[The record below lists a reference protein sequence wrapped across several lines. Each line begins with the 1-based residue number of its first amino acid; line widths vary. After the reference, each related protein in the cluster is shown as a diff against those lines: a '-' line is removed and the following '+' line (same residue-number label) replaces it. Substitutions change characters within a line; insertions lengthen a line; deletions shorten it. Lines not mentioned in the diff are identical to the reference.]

1 MKLNDLDLN
10 KLSTFL
16 AVVEAR
22 GITAAARQLGRT
34 PSAVSQS
41 VSQLEA
47 SLGCKLFDRVGKE
60 LVLTRGGRTL
70 SVAARGYQALLEQT
84 LGELAGDAA
93 VVNGSLRLG
102 LFLGFPRTKSRELLL
117 TFAERHPQA
126 SLRVVYAPQ
135 NDLETRLRKNQL
147 DFVLSFRPQQAGADL
162 VSTRLFD
169 QELVLVTSTNFF
181 PRGFSFAALDQ
192 TPIVDYYQSDP
203 LIGRWL
209 AHHYPGH
216 SAAPRVRFWA
226 ATTDLVLEL
235 VEHGGG
241 AGVLPLHMV
250 RSRRRRSGAAVPG
263 QQGNER
269 LKVIGPRRQPLIDGV
284 WLHEPRGAYRDTTQR
299 AFRDVVLAVLAQPAK
314 AGLPSERIAAERRG
328 DPPALEPCVSP
339 TRQPRSMGG
348 AQ

>member
-1 MKLNDLDLN
+1 MRLNDIDLN
-10 KLSTFL
+10 KLGTFL

-22 GITAAARQLGRT
+22 GVTAAARQLGRT

-70 SVAARGYQALLEQT
+70 SDGARGYQALLERT
-84 LGELAGDAA
+84 LGELAGEAP
-93 VVNGSLRLG
+93 VVSGSIRLG
-102 LFLGFPRTKSRELLL
+102 LFLGFPRAKSRDLLL
-117 TFAERHPQA
+117 TFAERHPLA

-135 NDLETRLRKNQL
+135 HDLEARLRKNQL
-147 DFVLSFRPQQAGADL
+147 DFVLSFRPQQGADL

-169 QELVLVTSTNFF
+169 QELVLVTSPAFF
-181 PRGFSFAALDQ
+181 PRGFSLAALER

-209 AHHYPGH
+209 AHHYPGR

-235 VEHGGG
+235 VESGGG

-250 RSRRRRSGAAVPG
+250 RGRQRGNGGAVAHT
-263 QQGNER
+263 GNEG
-269 LKVIGPRRQPLIDGV
+269 LKVVGPRGQPLSDGV
-284 WLHEPRGAYRDTTQR
+284 WLHEPRGAYRDATQR
-299 AFRDVVLAVLAQPAK
+299 AFREVVLAVLAQPSGSSHGA
-314 AGLPSERIAAERRG
+314 
-328 DPPALEPCVSP
+328 
-339 TRQPRSMGG
+339 GG
-348 AQ
+348 ADKPRGRGAVKTR

>member
-10 KLSTFL
+10 KLGTFL

-22 GITAAARQLGRT
+22 GVTAAARQLGRT

-70 SVAARGYQALLEQT
+70 SEGAKGYQALLEQT

-93 VVNGSLRLG
+93 VVSGSIRLG
-102 LFLGFPRTKSRELLL
+102 LFLGFPRAKSRDLLL
-117 TFAERHPQA
+117 AFVARHPRA

-135 NDLETRLRKNQL
+135 NDLEARMRKNQL

-169 QELVLVTSTNFF
+169 QELVLVTSPEFF
-181 PRGFSFAALDQ
+181 PRGFSLAALEQ

-209 AHHYPGH
+209 AHHYPGQ
-216 SAAPRVRFWA
+216 SVAPRVRFWA

-235 VEHGGG
+235 VQSGGG

-250 RSRRRRSGAAVPG
+250 RSRRRGSRVATSDDHGK
-263 QQGNER
+263 ER
-269 LKVIGPRRQPLIDGV
+269 LKVVGPRGQPLIDGV

-299 AFRDVVLAVLAQPAK
+299 AFREVVLAVLAQQNS
-314 AGLPSERIAAERRG
+314 PSYAA
-328 DPPALEPCVSP
+328 
-339 TRQPRSMGG
+339 GG
-348 AQ
+348 ADRPARPGAAK

>member
-10 KLSTFL
+10 KLGTFL

-22 GITAAARQLGRT
+22 GVTAAARQLGRT

-70 SVAARGYQALLEQT
+70 SEGAKGYQVLLEQT
-84 LGELAGDAA
+84 LGELSGDAR
-93 VVNGSLRLG
+93 VVSGAIRLG
-102 LFLGFPRTKSRELLL
+102 LFLGFPRAKSRDLLL
-117 TFAERHPQA
+117 AFAERHPRA

-135 NDLETRLRKNQL
+135 NDLEARLRKNQL
-147 DFVLSFRPQQAGADL
+147 DFVLSFRPQQAGVEL
-162 VSTRLFD
+162 VSTRLFE
-169 QELVLVTSTNFF
+169 QELVLVTSPAFF
-181 PRGFSFAALDQ
+181 PRGFSLAALGQ

-209 AHHYPGH
+209 AHHYPGR
-216 SAAPRVRFWA
+216 SVAPRVRFWA

-235 VEHGGG
+235 VQSGGG

-250 RSRRRRSGAAVPG
+250 GSRRRTGAAASQHSG
-263 QQGNER
+263 SER
-269 LKVIGPRRQPLIDGV
+269 LKIVGPREQPLIDGV

-299 AFRDVVLAVLAQPAK
+299 AFREVVLAVLAQQNS
-314 AGLPSERIAAERRG
+314 PSHAA
-328 DPPALEPCVSP
+328 
-339 TRQPRSMGG
+339 GG
-348 AQ
+348 ADKTRGPGAAR